1 VSQLIIHIGAP
12 KTGTTAIQS
21 HLYSNQDPLREQ
33 SVNYTVTQRN
43 HIAHNILPRV
53 IRKGGGPAYFGD
65 LMREIEQSSADNHI
79 ISSEMLFNPEI
90 ARRMCQL
97 AADHL
102 SLDALKNAKIIC
114 YLRRH
119 DQFLESL
126 YKQFVKRGKIPAD
139 PSEFLKQQLATLSYE
154 RVLAIYGEV
163 FGQENVVIRPFDR
176 TKLEGGDVVQDFFAC
191 LGLPMLGSR
200 PAKGEGGIN
209 PTLSM
214 EVSEQIGYMALHAG
228 FNPRELIRAVI
239 ALGDQDAFRKNDV
252 FDSDERRKIVT
263 HFAKDEAALCSW
275 NGLTASRF
283 FDHDDLDYEESL
295 PISLVEQRRRW
306 SRASELLAKAVSINL
321 KRSTA

>member
-1 VSQLIIHIGAP
+1 MSRLIIHIGAP

-21 HLYSNQDPLREQ
+21 HLYRNQDALRNQ

-53 IRKGGGPAYFGD
+53 IRKGSGPAYFED
-65 LMREIEQSSADNHI
+65 LVNEIQQSPADSHI

-102 SLDALKNAKIIC
+102 PQDILKNTKIIC

-139 PSEFLKQQLATLSYE
+139 PPEFLEQQLSKLSYQ
-154 RVLAIYGEV
+154 RVLSTYGDV
-163 FGQENVVIRPFDR
+163 FGQDNVVIRPFDR
-176 TKLEGGDVVQDFFAC
+176 AKLEGGDVVQDFFSC
-191 LGLPMLGSR
+191 LGLPKSGSD
-200 PAKGEGGIN
+200 PAAESGEIN
-209 PTLSM
+209 PTLSA
-214 EVSEQIGYMALHAG
+214 EISEQIGYMALHAG

-239 ALGDQDAFRKNDV
+239 ALGDQNAFRKNDV
-252 FDSDERRKIVT
+252 FDGDDQRRIAA
-263 HFAKDEAALCSW
+263 HFAEDEAALCAWTGS
-275 NGLTASRF
+275 TATQF
-283 FDHDDLDYEESL
+283 FDHDDLDCKVTP
-295 PISLVEQRRRW
+295 PISLLEQHNRW
-306 SRASELLAKAVSINL
+306 ARASEIVAKAVCICL
-321 KRSTA
+321 KRSDA

>member
-1 VSQLIIHIGAP
+1 MSQLIIHIGAP

-21 HLYSNQDPLREQ
+21 HLYHNQDALREQ

-53 IRKGGGPAYFGD
+53 IRKGNGPAYFGG
-65 LMREIEQSSADNHI
+65 LLREIRRSPADSHI

-102 SLDALKNAKIIC
+102 PQDTIKNTKIIC

-139 PSEFLKQQLATLSYE
+139 PPEFLKQQLTTLSYQ
-154 RVLAIYGEV
+154 RVLSIYGEV

-176 TKLEGGDVVQDFFAC
+176 AKLKGGDVVQDFFAC
-191 LGLPMLGSR
+191 LGSPNLGAG
-200 PAKGEGGIN
+200 PATGSGEIN
-209 PTLSM
+209 PTLST
-214 EVSEQIGYMALHAG
+214 EISEQIGYMALHAG
-228 FNPRELIRAVI
+228 FNPRELIRAVS

-252 FDSDERRKIVT
+252 FNGEEQRKIAA
-263 HFAKDEAALCSW
+263 HFAVDEAALCSW
-275 NGLTASRF
+275 TGLNTTRF
-283 FDHDDLDYEESL
+283 FDHEDLDCEVTP
-295 PISLVEQRRRW
+295 PISLLEQHKRW
-306 SRASELLAKAVSINL
+306 ARASELVAKAVCICLN
-321 KRSTA
+321 RSGA